1 MWTARPSNFYA
12 VNLRPFPATIP
23 FMPQRKSDT
32 LKLIS
37 GTSRRDRLPRSDPTL
52 RLTEPPA
59 PPSHLSE
66 RAAAEWNRLAQELVA
81 AGVLTGGDLRSLEL
95 LAETLALE
103 AEMRTLIAAEGA
115 TIPSGEGGRKGH
127 PALKIATDARAQA
140 IRLLEGFGMTPSSR
154 QRVDRCA
161 PAATSADS
169 PWTRLRELQGAK
181 AGG

>member
-1 MWTARPSNFYA
+1 
-12 VNLRPFPATIP
+12 
-23 FMPQRKSDT
+23 MPKRKSDT

-37 GTSRRDRLPRSDPTL
+37 GTSRRDRLPRSDPSL
-52 RLTEPPA
+52 RLTEPPP

-115 TIPSGEGGRKGH
+115 TIPSASGDGGRKGH

-154 QRVDRCA
+154 QRVDRGA
-161 PAATSADS
+161 PAAPCADS
-169 PWTRLRELQGAK
+169 PWARLRELQGAK
-181 AGG
+181 VGG